1 MKTTRVARLKYV
13 GAASA
18 AALLLALGACSSADD
33 GGTGSGGDGGGDGD
47 TPYVALVSKGFQHQF
62 WQAVKQGADDAAEEL
77 GVEVTFEGPE
87 TETEVDKQLSMLQT
101 ALDKNPDAIGFAA
114 LDSEASIP
122 LMSDAQSRGIPVVA
136 FDSGVESDV
145 PITTVSTDN
154 EAAAAEAAKHMVELI
169 GGSGKIAVLGH
180 DQTSQ
185 TGQQRVSGFVDYIE
199 ENAPDV
205 EIVDVQ
211 YAGGDQLKSA
221 DAAKSILQAN
231 PDLKGIYG
239 TNEGAATGVVKAVQE
254 LGAAGTLTVIG
265 FDSGKAQTDAIRDG
279 LMAGAITQNPVGI
292 GYETVKAA
300 VAAINGEDVEPVID
314 SGFYWY
320 DATNIDDEEI
330 AAVLYE

>member
-1 MKTTRVARLKYV
+1 MSTTHRRPAVLA
-13 GAASA
+13 GAA
-18 AALLLALGACSSADD
+18 AALLVLAACSTDTAAGNSP
-33 GGTGSGGDGGGDGD
+33 GGDGD

-62 WQAVKQGADDAAEEL
+62 WQAVKQGADDAATEH
-77 GVEVTFEGPE
+77 GVQVTFEGPE
-87 TETEVDKQLSMLQT
+87 TETEVEEQLTMLQT

-114 LDSEASIP
+114 LDSEASVP
-122 LMSDAQSRGIPVVA
+122 LMAEAQSRGVPVVA
-136 FDSGVESDV
+136 FDSGVDSDV
-145 PITTVSTDN
+145 PVTTVSTDN
-154 EAAAAEAAKHMVELI
+154 TAAAAEAAVHMIELT

-185 TGQQRVSGFVDYIE
+185 TGQQRVTGFVDHIE
-199 ENAPDV
+199 AQAPDL
-205 EIVDVQ
+205 EIVSVQ

-231 PDLKGIYG
+231 PDLVGIYG
-239 TNEGAATGVVKAVQE
+239 TNEGAATGVVKAVVE
-254 LGAAGTLTVIG
+254 LGRAGELTVIG

-292 GYETVKAA
+292 GYETVAAA
-300 VAAINGEDVEPVID
+300 VAAMNGEDVPAVVD

-320 DATNIDDEEI
+320 DAKNIDDEEI

>member
-1 MKTTRVARLKYV
+1 MLHTKSARLKSTGV
-13 GAASA
+13 AAA
-18 AALLLALGACSSADD
+18 AALLLALGACSSGDD
-33 GGTGSGGDGGGDGD
+33 GDAGGSGEGGGD

-62 WQAVKQGADDAAEEL
+62 WQAVKQGADDAADEL

-122 LMSDAQSRGIPVVA
+122 LMTDAQSRGIPVVA

-145 PITTVSTDN
+145 PVTTVSTDN
-154 EAAAAEAAKHMVELI
+154 AAAAAEAAKHMVDLI

-185 TGQQRVSGFVDYIE
+185 TGQQRVTGFVDYIE
-199 ENAPDV
+199 QNAPDV
-205 EIVDVQ
+205 EIVDTQ

-221 DAAKSILQAN
+221 DAAKSILQAH

-254 LGAAGTLTVIG
+254 QDMAGELTVIG
-265 FDSGKAQTDAIRDG
+265 FDSGKAQIDAINDG

-300 VAAINGEDVEPVID
+300 VAAIDGEDVEPVID

-320 DATNIDDEEI
+320 DADNIDDPEI

>member
-33 GGTGSGGDGGGDGD
+33 GGSGSGGDGGGDGG

-62 WQAVKQGADDAAEEL
+62 WQAVKQGADEAAEEL

-265 FDSGKAQTDAIRDG
+265 FDSGKAQMDAIRDG